1 MHLCGGIFGLTS
13 VYEDPDTDVSLTDR
27 PLEDYLEIMRRRN
40 EISKRVLG
48 HPVRIFSWLPVYHD
62 MGLIGMTLA
71 PLMGGCSLVQ
81 MSPAEFMRRPC
92 SWLSR
97 LSLYECVGTAAPNFA
112 LDLVVERVPTEVLL
126 SLDFRYLSSILCGA
140 EAVRPS
146 TVAAFENKFKQCGL
160 RQGTIIPAYGLAEH
174 TLIVSGTRDLL
185 QLSIDRVACERGLVR
200 PLREGG
206 IDLIGLGHPCPGVD
220 VVIVDAATCR
230 EQDEDST
237 GEIWVKSRSVAKG
250 YFGSDSPAFSGFCYR
265 KHGERVGPWL
275 RTGDTGF
282 FYQHQLFV
290 VGRIK
295 DVMIIRG
302 RNVFPADIEQCV
314 EKSVEYVRKGRA
326 VAFCTGELDPALCVA
341 VEVKDAF
348 FRSRLTQLLRGQKTA
363 NPIGSDEAFGL
374 HIATQVR
381 ASVSR
386 STGLHCQD
394 VFLFKPRTIP
404 KTTSGKLRRGT
415 LKEMIVSQADAPGL
429 LFMSQGK
436 TCCQYKTP
444 QPPLDLES
452 LPSDI
457 QGLSFRVVDEVM
469 SIMDDV
475 LPFHDL
481 CSQADGVVKRV
492 QALIVDAGVDS
503 PGLFY
508 LMHAVRLRFQSADVA
523 FPTEFFLNEPTFLD
537 IIRLVTKAVAE
548 AKKLKGEQHLQ
559 LTSDE
564 QISTKDIL
572 EHIRCHCTEYRLHCS
587 VDPIRDL
594 SELLP
599 LCEVQTMESRGR
611 YGENL
616 LLTGA
621 TGFLGHW
628 VLAELLKR
636 TNSRVHCFIR
646 KSEADFLADLSAASW
661 WSASFASRV
670 RPIRADVAL
679 SKFGLSPQSFETL
692 SLEIDS
698 IYHFAADVGLMKA
711 YASLR
716 STNVLGTLR
725 LAMFASTGRLKRLH
739 FASTLGV
746 WPEYFQSVNG
756 TVPTMQT
763 DIKRRLLEC
772 QRPSVEDIL
781 QVFDP
786 AQQGYAFSKW
796 VAEQLLERFFQ
807 NGLPCAVYRLPIVAI
822 CLATKKLQTANV
834 CVKLM
839 ASMLQSGTVCYSTR
853 FLATSSVEAV
863 ARRVVAV
870 GCNSVWTKLSHFPV
884 MHVAD
889 IRCPTGQDIS
899 ALMAR
904 VGLTLTPVD
913 SPDCVLRALD
923 TENLVSLGPLAT
935 STRLRSLFFP
945 NKAVAWSPNVSI
957 DTTLFTT
964 LYETSC
970 GPLRQE
976 SVAEVLQTIFFAM
989 LKSEVSS
996 LSRCVRVSLPDDES
1010 VLKRSFTEG
1019 LALSMVSSMDNLLR
1033 SGRVLMSPKKTIMYC
1048 LWMKT
1053 ARRLATSF
1061 PQLTETP
1068 LGHLLVV
1075 NCSDPAPAAMLQ
1087 TALVRLGGGRFFSI
1101 SLRDVLGSDALDV
1114 VKLFQGTGEIDD
1126 QVDPEILMD
1135 MPLGDSVLIDLLPDV
1150 NPSETMCARLHRPTE
1165 VTPCPNRLRLH
1176 RDMLH
1181 RHAPGKI
1188 IVVSSAFYMWHLDE
1202 LRAVWERVDVVDV
1215 VAPVVGIGQ
1224 CWMSRDDLRVDAST
1238 VSTNPYAVVRQVA
1251 CSLGLVPA
1259 PPESDPTA
1267 VFVRTILQLGGGQ
1280 HLPLRSRRLH
1290 NWVGYLIDTA
1300 PTLLLLWVMT
1310 VVLYLR
1316 AFLKRVRS
1324 FQALTSSSQQC

>member
-13 VYEDPDTDVSLTDR
+13 VYEDPDTDVSLTDQ
-27 PLEDYLEIMRRRN
+27 PLEDYVEIMRPRN

-92 SWLSR
+92 SWLTHLSR
-97 LSLYECVGTAAPNFA
+97 YECVGTAAPNFA

-174 TLIVSGTRDLL
+174 TLIVSGTRALL
-185 QLSIDRVACERGLVR
+185 QLSIDRAACERGLVR
-200 PLREGG
+200 PIHEGG
-206 IDLIGLGHPCPGVD
+206 IELIGLGHPCLGVD
-220 VVIVDAATCR
+220 VVIVDPSTCR
-230 EQDEDST
+230 EQDGDST
-237 GEIWVKSRSVAKG
+237 GEIWVRSSSVAKG
-250 YFGSDSPAFSGFCYR
+250 YFGSDSLVFSGFCYR

-282 FYQHQLFV
+282 FWQGQLFV

-314 EKSVEYVRKGRA
+314 ERSVKYVRKGRA

-386 STGLHCQD
+386 YTGLHCQD

-415 LKEMIVSQADAPGL
+415 LKEMIISQADTPGL
-429 LFMSQGK
+429 LFMSQGR
-436 TCCQYKTP
+436 TSCQYRTP

-457 QGLSFRVVDEVM
+457 RGLSFRVVDEVV

-475 LPFHDL
+475 LPFHDQ
-481 CSQADGVVKRV
+481 CSQTDGAVKRM

-508 LMHAVRLRFQSADVA
+508 LMNAVRLRFQCADVG

-537 IIRLVTKAVAE
+537 V
-548 AKKLKGEQHLQ
+548 

-564 QISTKDIL
+564 QVPTKEIL
-572 EHIRCHCTEYRLHCS
+572 EHIRCHCAEYRLHSS

-594 SELLP
+594 RELLP
-599 LCEVQTMESRGR
+599 LCEVHTKESRGR

-636 TNSRVHCFIR
+636 TKSRVHCFIR
-646 KSEADFLADLSAASW
+646 KSEEDFLADLSAASW
-661 WSASFASRV
+661 WSASYASRV

-679 SKFGLSPQSFETL
+679 SKFGLNPQSFEAL
-692 SLEIDS
+692 SLEIDTV
-698 IYHFAADVGLMKA
+698 YHFAADVGLMKA

-725 LAMFASTGRLKRLH
+725 LAMFASAGRLKRLH

-746 WPEYFQSVNG
+746 WPEYFQSVN
-756 TVPTMQT
+756 T

-772 QRPSVEDIL
+772 RRPLVEDIC

-786 AQQGYAFSKW
+786 AQQGYVFSKW

-807 NGLPCAVYRLPIVAI
+807 NGLPCAVYRLPIVAV
-822 CLATKKLQTANV
+822 CLATRELQPANV

-839 ASMLQSGTVCYSTR
+839 ASMLQSGTVCHSTR

-863 ARRVVAV
+863 AHRVVAV
-870 GCNSVWTKLSHFPV
+870 GCHSVWTKLSHFPV
-884 MHVAD
+884 MHIAD
-889 IRCPTGQDIS
+889 MQCPTGRDIA

-913 SPDCVLRALD
+913 SPDCVLKALD
-923 TENLVSLGPLAT
+923 TENLISLGPLAT
-935 STRLRSLFFP
+935 SSRLRNLFFP
-945 NKAVAWSPNVSI
+945 KKAVASCPDVSI

-976 SVAEVLQTIFFAM
+976 SVADVLQTIFFAM
-989 LKSEVSS
+989 LKSEVGD
-996 LSRCVRVSLPDDES
+996 LSRCVPVCLPDDEN
-1010 VLKRSFTEG
+1010 VLERSSTER
-1019 LALSMVSSMDNLLR
+1019 LALSMLNSMDKLLR
-1033 SGRVLMSPKKTIMYC
+1033 SERIRLSPKKTIMYC

-1053 ARRLATSF
+1053 ARLLATSF
-1061 PQLTETP
+1061 PQLAETP

-1075 NCSDPAPAAMLQ
+1075 NCSDPAPAAILQ

-1101 SLRDVLGSDALDV
+1101 SLRDFLGSDALDV
-1114 VKLFQGTGEIDD
+1114 VKFFQGTGEVDD

-1150 NPSETMCARLHRPTE
+1150 HPSETMCARLHRPTE
-1165 VTPCPNRLRLH
+1165 GAACPNRLRLH

-1188 IVVSSAFYMWHLDE
+1188 MVVSSAFYMWHLDE
-1202 LRAVWERVDVVDV
+1202 LRAVWERVDVVDI

-1238 VSTNPYAVVRQVA
+1238 VSAKPYAVVRQVA
-1251 CSLGLVPA
+1251 YSLGLVPA
-1259 PPESDPTA
+1259 PPESGPTTE
-1267 VFVRTILQLGGGQ
+1267 FVRTMLQLGGGR
-1280 HLPLRSRRLH
+1280 HLRLGSRRLH
-1290 NWVGYLIDTA
+1290 DWVGYLIDTA
-1300 PTLLLLWVMT
+1300 PTQLLLWVMT
-1310 VVLYLR
+1310 VVFYLR
-1316 AFLKRVRS
+1316 AFLKRVRT
-1324 FQALTSSSQQC
+1324 FRALTSSQQH